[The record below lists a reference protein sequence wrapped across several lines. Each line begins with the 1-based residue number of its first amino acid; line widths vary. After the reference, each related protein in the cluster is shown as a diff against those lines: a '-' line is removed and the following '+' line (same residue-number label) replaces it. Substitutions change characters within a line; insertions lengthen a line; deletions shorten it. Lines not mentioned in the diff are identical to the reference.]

1 MISQILSK
9 NNLEASARIIS
20 GDILTGSI
28 SNRDNAIG
36 FYHEAI
42 TVIPNVPDR
51 VFMGWITPGFGK
63 YSLSN
68 TFLSKIFPKRE
79 QVLNT
84 SMNGSKR
91 AILPIGA
98 IEKVM
103 PLNILP
109 TMLVKSI
116 IANDIENMEQLGIYE
131 CDPED
136 FALCSFSD
144 ASKMDITRIIQDGL
158 NFAEL
163 EG

>member
-1 MISQILSK
+1 
-9 NNLEASARIIS
+9 
-20 GDILTGSI
+20 
-28 SNRDNAIG
+28 
-36 FYHEAI
+36 
-42 TVIPNVPDR
+42 
-51 VFMGWITPGFGK
+51 MGWIAPGFSK

-68 TFLSKIFPKRE
+68 TFLSKLLPKKE
-79 QVLNT
+79 KVFTT

-109 TMLVKSI
+109 TMLIKSI
-116 IANDIENMEQLGIYE
+116 IANDIETMEQLGIYE

-136 FALCSFSD
+136 FTLCSFSD
-144 ASKMDITRIIQDGL
+144 ASKMDIAGIIQDGL
-158 NFAEL
+158 DFAEA